1 MHSAVELGADH
12 DLTDVPAIVRGSV
25 KLGLLESVI
34 VLVISLVSRFLPNG
48 ALQTALLAIIVAV
61 GLFAVAFLPGLWTRP
76 RTIEGI
82 AGAAGMGLGAAVVY
96 LFIDVTLLQN
106 IGTYGHRWHELGGG
120 SNWWYHPVWWM
131 AGTYLPWIGAWT
143 LANQLARGRE
153 VSPVTGFGLALG
165 CGVVL
170 AVLATVAHFPGATW
184 NLGTF
189 GVAFLPGLALA
200 ALLFGLGGKRA

>member
-170 AVLATVAHFPGATW
+170 AVLATAAHFPGATW

>member
-82 AGAAGMGLGAAVVY
+82 AGAAGIGLGAAVVY

-184 NLGTF
+184 NLATF
-189 GVAFLPGLALA
+189 AIAFLPGLALA

>member
-1 MHSAVELGADH
+1 MGMAAELHGDY
-12 DLTDVPAIVRGSV
+12 DLTSVPAIVRGSV
-25 KLGLLESVI
+25 VVGLIESAA
-34 VLVISLVSRFLPNG
+34 VLLFSLINRLLDGPIE
-48 ALQTALLAIIVAV
+48 TILLAPVVVAGV
-61 GLFAVAFLPGLWTRP
+61 AAVTLLPGIWTRP

-200 ALLFGLGGKRA
+200 ALLFGFGGKRA

>member
-82 AGAAGMGLGAAVVY
+82 AGAAGIGLGAAVVY

-170 AVLATVAHFPGATW
+170 AVLATAAHFPGATW